1 MGVKT
6 PLKHPQEP
14 NVTVNTVANSI
25 QTDSINNTISHSF
38 TLLSTLYKGI
48 SIRIDIM
55 LVLYVDNRNM
65 LKLLPHLA
73 PTDQLN

>member
-25 QTDSINNTISHSF
+25 QTDSISNTISHSF
-38 TLLSTLYKGI
+38 KTWRTRGGNT
-48 SIRIDIM
+48 
-55 LVLYVDNRNM
+55 V
-65 LKLLPHLA
+65 
-73 PTDQLN
+73 